1 MIKLLNYLLIN
12 NYYQIICYWC
22 LSTIKDGENEVIYF
36 YINIIIRYINTIMM
50 LFIKKDKYSYKP
62 YYVKLYY
69 EKQSKLFYVYFL
81 QINN

>member
-1 MIKLLNYLLIN
+1 
-12 NYYQIICYWC
+12 
-22 LSTIKDGENEVIYF
+22 
-36 YINIIIRYINTIMM
+36 M